1 MNIIEGIYSAA
12 LSLLIVAVAGFVII
26 AREHFAAIVG
36 FVAYGL
42 LIALAWMGLF
52 APDVALT
59 EAAVGGGV
67 TGALL
72 LGACAR
78 LRGATCADERPR
90 LIERAAA
97 LVLSVAIT
105 AALIGVML
113 LLPEPAPTLAPSAK
127 ESLGSTG
134 LANAVTAVLM
144 VYRALDTMLEKVVL
158 LLALVAVWSL
168 AANRFWGGRP
178 AFGLRAEPSGPLIF
192 LARMLIPIG
201 IIMGIYLFWV
211 GADAPGSAFAGGAV
225 LSAMAILGYLAGVYA
240 VPAASGFLL
249 RLSLAVGV
257 AVFLLVGLAGLAA
270 GSGFLTYPENFA
282 KPVIVVIEIAMTLS
296 IAMTL
301 ALLVVGPPGKL
312 PER

>member
-1 MNIIEGIYSAA
+1 MNIEGIYSVA
-12 LSLLIVAVAGFVII
+12 LLLLIVAVADFVIM
-26 AREHFAAIVG
+26 AREHFAATVG

-42 LIALAWMGLF
+42 LIALAWMGLS

-72 LGACAR
+72 LGACAG
-78 LRGATCADERPR
+78 LRGANDPDERPR
-90 LIERAAA
+90 LIERGAA
-97 LVLSVAIT
+97 LVLSVGIT

-168 AANRFWGGRP
+168 AADRFW
-178 AFGLRAEPSGPLIF
+178 E
-192 LARMLIPIG
+192 
-201 IIMGIYLFWV
+201 
-211 GADAPGSAFAGGAV
+211 D
-225 LSAMAILGYLAGVYA
+225 
-240 VPAASGFLL
+240 VPPSGFL
-249 RLSLAVGV
+249 RSQADH
-257 AVFLLVGLAGLAA
+257 
-270 GSGFLTYPENFA
+270 
-282 KPVIVVIEIAMTLS
+282 
-296 IAMTL
+296 
-301 ALLVVGPPGKL
+301 
-312 PER
+312 